1 MSVSSALAVS
11 MMIGTVLRER
21 ISRQTSKPSRLGHH
35 HVEHHEVEVVL
46 GEALERLLAVER
58 GHHVV
63 PLLAQRVGQELLN
76 RVLVVHEQNA
86 RC

>member
-21 ISRQTSKPSRLGHH
+21 ISRQTSKPSRLGIITSSTTRSKSSS
-35 HVEHHEVEVVL
+35 ER
-46 GEALERLLAVER
+46 LERLLAVER

-63 PLLAQRVGQELLN
+63 PLLAQRVGQEASD